1 MRAAPTLAEGFPDIS
16 GMTVARQAHWGRWLA
31 AAAILVVLAAIG
43 RAFVNG
49 QIEWTY
55 VSRFLTAKV
64 ILEGIT
70 NTMVMAVLAMAL
82 GIVLGVVVAIM
93 RLSSNPVLASVAA
106 GYTWLFRGTPLILQ
120 LLLWFNLALVFPTI
134 GIPGLW
140 SARAV
145 DVMTPFLSALLGLGI
160 NQGAYTSEVM
170 RAGMLSVDVGQYEA
184 AQAIGMGR
192 LRALRRIILPQA
204 MRVVIPPLGNEF
216 IGMVKAT
223 SLASVIQYPEV
234 LHNAENI
241 YYANSRVIELL
252 IVAGSWYL
260 LVVSIL
266 TPLQMLLERRFARG
280 ALQISP
286 MTQPLVAIRSVSKNF
301 GEFQALNRVSLDVRA
316 GEVLCLIGASGS
328 GKTTLLRC
336 INQLT
341 SIDSGG
347 IWLDGEL
354 LGVREEGGR
363 LHRLTERQIARQRL
377 KTGMVFQR
385 FNLFPHKTALE
396 NITEGPVQV
405 QGRSREDARAEA
417 MELLG
422 RVGLVAKADAYPSQL
437 SGGQQQRV
445 AIARALAMKPMLML
459 FDEPTSALDPELV
472 GEVLAVMK
480 ELARS
485 GMTMMVVTHELG
497 FAREVADTVVYMD
510 HGAIVESGPAT
521 EVLGKPRE
529 VRTQSF
535 LSAVI

>member
-1 MRAAPTLAEGFPDIS
+1 MRVARALAEGFPDIS
-16 GMTVARQAHWGRWLA
+16 EMTVARQIHWRRWLA

-49 QIEWTY
+49 QIEWSY
-55 VSRFLTAKV
+55 VNRFLTAKV
-64 ILEGIT
+64 ILEGII

-82 GIVLGVVVAIM
+82 GIVLGVIVAVM
-93 RLSSNPVLASVAA
+93 RLSTNPVLASVAA

-223 SLASVIQYPEV
+223 SLASVIQYPEL
-234 LHNAENI
+234 LHSAENI

-252 IVAGSWYL
+252 IVAGFWYL

-280 ALQISP
+280 TSQI
-286 MTQPLVAIRSVSKNF
+286 
-301 GEFQALNRVSLDVRA
+301 NR
-316 GEVLCLIGASGS
+316 
-328 GKTTLLRC
+328 
-336 INQLT
+336 
-341 SIDSGG
+341 
-347 IWLDGEL
+347 
-354 LGVREEGGR
+354 
-363 LHRLTERQIARQRL
+363 
-377 KTGMVFQR
+377 
-385 FNLFPHKTALE
+385 
-396 NITEGPVQV
+396 
-405 QGRSREDARAEA
+405 
-417 MELLG
+417 
-422 RVGLVAKADAYPSQL
+422 
-437 SGGQQQRV
+437 
-445 AIARALAMKPMLML
+445 
-459 FDEPTSALDPELV
+459 
-472 GEVLAVMK
+472 
-480 ELARS
+480 
-485 GMTMMVVTHELG
+485 
-497 FAREVADTVVYMD
+497 
-510 HGAIVESGPAT
+510 
-521 EVLGKPRE
+521 
-529 VRTQSF
+529 
-535 LSAVI
+535 

>member
-1 MRAAPTLAEGFPDIS
+1 MRAAPSLAEGFPDIS
-16 GMTVARQAHWGRWLA
+16 ALTVARRAHWQRWLA
-31 AAAILVVLAAIG
+31 AAAIVVVLAAIG
-43 RAFVNG
+43 RAFANG
-49 QIEWTY
+49 QIEWGY

-64 ILEGIT
+64 ILEGIV

-82 GIVLGVVVAIM
+82 GIFLGVVVAIM
-93 RLSSNPVLASVAA
+93 RLSPNPVLKSVAA

-184 AQAIGMGR
+184 AMAIGMGR

-252 IVAGSWYL
+252 IVAGLWYL

-280 ALQISP
+280 
-286 MTQPLVAIRSVSKNF
+286 
-301 GEFQALNRVSLDVRA
+301 SL
-316 GEVLCLIGASGS
+316 
-328 GKTTLLRC
+328 
-336 INQLT
+336 
-341 SIDSGG
+341 
-347 IWLDGEL
+347 
-354 LGVREEGGR
+354 
-363 LHRLTERQIARQRL
+363 QIAR
-377 KTGMVFQR
+377 
-385 FNLFPHKTALE
+385 
-396 NITEGPVQV
+396 
-405 QGRSREDARAEA
+405 
-417 MELLG
+417 
-422 RVGLVAKADAYPSQL
+422 
-437 SGGQQQRV
+437 
-445 AIARALAMKPMLML
+445 
-459 FDEPTSALDPELV
+459 
-472 GEVLAVMK
+472 
-480 ELARS
+480 
-485 GMTMMVVTHELG
+485 
-497 FAREVADTVVYMD
+497 
-510 HGAIVESGPAT
+510 
-521 EVLGKPRE
+521 
-529 VRTQSF
+529 
-535 LSAVI
+535 